1 LKRRGEMMPAG
12 PGQYQLTEKGR
23 QSGALLVRSHRLW
36 ETYLDEH
43 FDLPADHL
51 HEPAE
56 QIEHYIGPALQ
67 DRLSRALDQPDVDP
81 HGRTIPQSK
90 SDTNE

>member
-1 LKRRGEMMPAG
+1 MQAG

-23 QSGALLVRSHRLW
+23 QLGALLVRSHRLW
-36 ETYLDEH
+36 ETYLDQH

-56 QIEHYIGPALQ
+56 QIEHYIGPDLQ
-67 DRLSRALDQPDVDP
+67 ERLSRALHRPDVDP
-81 HGRTIPQSK
+81 HGQTIPQSET
-90 SDTNE
+90 DTNE